1 MAQIK
6 FIGPFALVRELLKC
20 VDHIKS
26 IHFYRQT
33 SILEVVLAGRV
44 VITAEIIEAMKE
56 SGYILKI
63 FYNSIDP
70 ESIES
75 GSLGDFQS
83 EIQNE
88 DDVPD
93 YMCTT
98 LLLKDTQPP
107 LENGGKSDIQAL
119 IAEPIH
125 AEFEA
130 ATRDAVCN
138 NCNVNTE
145 GDEDD
150 DIAPE

>member
-1 MAQIK
+1 MA
-6 FIGPFALVRELLKC
+6 FVRELLKH
-20 VDHIKS
+20 VDHIRS
-26 IHFYRQT
+26 IHLYRQT

-44 VITAEIIEAMKE
+44 VITDEIIEAMKK

-63 FYNSIDP
+63 FYNTVDP

-93 YMCTT
+93 YICTT
-98 LLLKDTQPP
+98 LLLKDTEPS

-119 IAEPIH
+119 ITEPIH

-130 ATRDAVCN
+130 ATRNAACSDCN
-138 NCNVNTE
+138 INTE
-145 GDEDD
+145 GEED
-150 DIAPE
+150 DIADE